1 MYVNKTFGDLDT
13 KKPEQGRLGSLGTIP
28 DEYDAAVTSA
38 CPSLGHMIV
47 EKVDQGQACI
57 EHLRK
62 TNSGRASFTVL
73 EKLSSF
79 TNEMKRIKTPE
90 DVPRLF
96 DLIVPKDPKFAPAF
110 YKATTNTLVARDLE
124 QANRIAFGATR
135 WRVVT
140 LAGQVIDT
148 SGTMSGGGGRPQRG
162 GMSSKFAAETVS
174 PQVLQRYEHDHN
186 EALARLQEAQSEE
199 ASARAEIDQVKSQIP
214 GVEQEFQKRG
224 MAIQTG
230 KMQIQDA
237 EKRLKALA

>member
-1 MYVNKTFGDLDT
+1 
-13 KKPEQGRLGSLGTIP
+13 
-28 DEYDAAVTSA
+28 
-38 CPSLGHMIV
+38 MIV
-47 EKVDQGQACI
+47 EKVEQGQACI

-62 TNSGRASFTVL
+62 TNAGRASFTVL
-73 EKLSSF
+73 EKLSNF
-79 TNEMKRIKTPE
+79 NNEMKRINTPE
-90 DVPRLF
+90 GVPRLF

-110 YKATTNTLVARDLE
+110 YKATTNTLVAKDLD

-162 GMSSKFAAETVS
+162 GMSSKFAAETVP
-174 PQVLQRYEHDHN
+174 PQVLQRYEHDHS
-186 EALARLQEAQSEE
+186 EALARLQKAQGEE
-199 ASARAEIDQVKSQIP
+199 ASAKGEIEQLKAQFP
-214 GVEQEFQKRG
+214 EVEQEFQKRG

-230 KMQIQDA
+230 KVQLQDA